1 MFTELRSGMR
11 WRLSSEVI
19 SDEVRPPGRCYSQS
33 QGGVGKTTVAHVLAQ
48 IAAQKGLKVTASELW
63 KVCGLLKFNF
73 QSP

>member
-1 MFTELRSGMR
+1 MMKLDP
-11 WRLSSEVI
+11 LAVAI
-19 SDEVRPPGRCYSQS
+19 LNHK
-33 QGGVGKTTVAHVLAQ
+33 GGVGKTTVAHVLAQ

>member
-1 MFTELRSGMR
+1 MKLDP
-11 WRLSSEVI
+11 LAVAI
-19 SDEVRPPGRCYSQS
+19 LNHK
-33 QGGVGKTTVAHVLAQ
+33 GGVGKTTVDHVLAQ